1 MSAFKSLLAQDII
14 VTPFEVNKGYR
25 FEGAAQLTGSY
36 TDRFL
41 GKNITSSLFISSSEP
56 TTGQLSTQYQRLVYN
71 SIKELYYSNYL
82 SSSYGDSAHQTIIVN
97 GQILSESYH
106 QPQYYNYLQSTLA
119 FSRFFPT
126 GSDRQVGVF
135 SMPKSLFGDSV
146 KPNTFKI
153 TAESGSIIDDGE
165 GNLFLVG
172 NDVIIGNIIYSHGI
186 AVITG
191 TPILDSSVYGTGVY
205 GTSTYGSYGSLGA
218 TLIENFITSPNISCS
233 FSSSY
238 IIHETQYKCTVSE
251 NEFNFSLNP
260 SLTDSSTEN
269 TVYGFVTGSDFAP
282 YVTTVG
288 LYDDNQNLLA
298 VGKLAQP
305 VPTSR
310 TTDMTFYIN
319 LDR

>member
-1 MSAFKSLLAQDII
+1 MSVFKSLLAQDII

-25 FEGAAQLTGSY
+25 FEGVAQLTGSY

-56 TTGQLSTQYQRLVYN
+56 TTGQLTTQYQKLVYN

-82 SSSYGDSAHQTIIVN
+82 SSSYGDPAHQTLIIN
-97 GQILSESYH
+97 GQILSESIH

-126 GSDRQVGVF
+126 GSDYLVGVF
-135 SMPKSLFGDSV
+135 SIPKSLYGDSI
-146 KPNTFKI
+146 KPNTFII
-153 TAESGSIIDDGE
+153 TAESGSIVDDGE

-172 NDVIIGNIIYSHGI
+172 SDTIIGNIIYSHGI

-191 TPILDSSVYGTGVY
+191 TSEILGSIYGSGVY
-205 GTSTYGSYGSLGA
+205 GTSTYGALG
-218 TLIENFITSPNISCS
+218 LSFIENFITSSNISCS

-238 IIHETQYKCTVSE
+238 ILHETQYKCTLNE

-260 SLTDSSTEN
+260 SLILGSTEG
-269 TVYGFVTGSDFAP
+269 TVYDFVTGSNFTP
-282 YVTTVG
+282 YVTTIG

-298 VGKLAQP
+298 IGKLAQP

>member
-25 FEGAAQLTGSY
+25 FEGAAQLTGSNV
-36 TDRFL
+36 DRFL
-41 GKNITSSLFISSSEP
+41 GKNITLDLFISSSEP
-56 TTGQLSTQYQRLVYN
+56 VTGQISTQYQRLVYN

-82 SSSYGDSAHQTIIVN
+82 SSSYGDPAHQTLIIN
-97 GQILSESYH
+97 GQILSESIH
-106 QPQYYNYLQSTLA
+106 QPQFYNYPQTTLA
-119 FSRFFPT
+119 YPKEFPT
-126 GSDRQVGVF
+126 SSDAVIGVI
-135 SMPKSLFGDSV
+135 SIPKSLFGDSI

-165 GNLFLVG
+165 GNLLVSG
-172 NDVIIGNIIYSHGI
+172 STQICGNIIYSHGL
-186 AVITG
+186 AVLVSDGLVGADT
-191 TPILDSSVYGTGVY
+191 YGTAIY
-205 GTSTYGSYGSLGA
+205 GTSLYGSSDL
-218 TLIENFITSPNISCS
+218 TFVTNFITSSNISCS
-233 FSSSY
+233 FLNSY
-238 IIHETQYKCTVSE
+238 IIHETQYKCTFSE

-260 SLTDSSTEN
+260 SQISGSTEG
-269 TVYGFVTGSDFAP
+269 TVYDFVTGSDFAP

>member
-1 MSAFKSLLAQDII
+1 MSVFKSLLAQDII

-56 TTGQLSTQYQRLVYN
+56 TTGQLTTQYQKLVYN

-82 SSSYGDSAHQTIIVN
+82 SSSYGDPAHQTLIIN
-97 GQILSESYH
+97 GQILSESIH

-126 GSDRQVGVF
+126 GLDYLVGVF
-135 SMPKSLFGDSV
+135 SIPKSLYGDSI

-153 TAESGSIIDDGE
+153 TAESGSIVDDGE

-172 NDVIIGNIIYSHGI
+172 SDTIIGNIIYSHGI

-191 TPILDSSVYGTGVY
+191 TSEILGSIYGSGVY
-205 GTSTYGSYGSLGA
+205 GTSTYGALG
-218 TLIENFITSPNISCS
+218 LSFIENFITSSNISCS

-238 IIHETQYKCTVSE
+238 ILHETQYKCTLNE

-260 SLTDSSTEN
+260 SLILGSTEG
-269 TVYGFVTGSDFAP
+269 TVYDFVTGSNFTP
-282 YVTTVG
+282 YVTTIG

-298 VGKLAQP
+298 IGKLAQP

>member
-36 TDRFL
+36 IDRFL

-56 TTGQLSTQYQRLVYN
+56 VTGQLYTQYQRLVYN
-71 SIKELYYSNYL
+71 SVKELYYSNYL
-82 SSSYGDSAHQTIIVN
+82 SSSYGDPAHQTLIIN
-97 GQILSESYH
+97 GQILSESIH
-106 QPQYYNYLQSTLA
+106 QPQFYNYPQTTLA
-119 FSRFFPT
+119 YPKEFPT
-126 GSDRQVGVF
+126 ASDAIIGVI
-135 SMPKSLFGDSV
+135 SVPKSLFGDSI

-165 GNLFLVG
+165 GNLLISG
-172 NDVIIGNIIYSHGI
+172 STQICGNIIYSHGL
-186 AVITG
+186 AVLVSDGLIGADT
-191 TPILDSSVYGTGVY
+191 YGTAIY
-205 GTSTYGSYGSLGA
+205 GTSLYGSSD
-218 TLIENFITSPNISCS
+218 LIFVTNFITSSNISCS

>member
-1 MSAFKSLLAQDII
+1 MSAFKSFLAQDVI

-25 FEGAAQLTGSY
+25 LEGAAYLTGSGV
-36 TDRFL
+36 DRFL
-41 GKNITSSLFISSSEP
+41 GKNITSSLFVSSSEP
-56 TTGQLSTQYQRLVYN
+56 TTGQISTQYQKLVYN

-82 SSSYGDSAHQTIIVN
+82 SSSYGDPAHQTIIVN
-97 GQILSESYH
+97 GQIISESYH

-119 FSRFFPT
+119 FARFFPT
-126 GSDRQVGVF
+126 GSDYLVGVI
-135 SMPKSLFGDSV
+135 SVPKSLFGDSI
-146 KPNTFKI
+146 KPNTFRLI
-153 TAESGSIIDDGE
+153 AESGSIVDDGE

-172 NDVIIGNIIYSHGI
+172 SDSIIGNIIYSHGLAI
-186 AVITG
+186 ITG
-191 TPILDSSVYGTGVY
+191 TSEILGSVYGSGVY
-205 GTSTYGSYGSLGA
+205 GTSTYGALG
-218 TLIENFITSPNISCS
+218 LSFIENFITSSEVSCS

-238 IIHETQYKCTVSE
+238 TLYETQYKCTVNE

-260 SLTDSSTEN
+260 SLTTGSFN
-269 TVYGFVTGSDFAP
+269 QMHNFVTGSDFAP

-288 LYDDNQNLLA
+288 LYNEQQELLA

-319 LDR
+319 IDR

>member
-1 MSAFKSLLAQDII
+1 
-14 VTPFEVNKGYR
+14 
-25 FEGAAQLTGSY
+25 
-36 TDRFL
+36 
-41 GKNITSSLFISSSEP
+41 
-56 TTGQLSTQYQRLVYN
+56 
-71 SIKELYYSNYL
+71 
-82 SSSYGDSAHQTIIVN
+82 
-97 GQILSESYH
+97 
-106 QPQYYNYLQSTLA
+106 
-119 FSRFFPT
+119 
-126 GSDRQVGVF
+126 VGVF
-135 SMPKSLFGDSV
+135 SIPKSLYGDSI

-153 TAESGSIIDDGE
+153 TAESGSIVDDGE

-172 NDVIIGNIIYSHGI
+172 SDTIIGNIIYSHGI

-191 TPILDSSVYGTGVY
+191 TSEILGSIYGSGVY
-205 GTSTYGSYGSLGA
+205 GTSTYGALG
-218 TLIENFITSPNISCS
+218 LSFIENFITSSNISCS

-238 IIHETQYKCTVSE
+238 TLHETQYKCTLNE

-260 SLTDSSTEN
+260 SLILGSTEG
-269 TVYGFVTGSDFAP
+269 TVYDFVTGSNFTP
-282 YVTTVG
+282 YVTTIG